1 MEFKIKYLSS
11 YAGLLQQYFVNI
23 NCSEVVNDIVNSGDE
38 RALIVILITWMI
50 VNPDKFI
57 PQSPNDISPE
67 LLVEACNY
75 MKTRDF
81 EVIYRWISQIDTI
94 PKLNFQQMKT
104 IKTDYIDRFLVPDTL
119 SQLTNSAR
127 IMASWLDAVLEFT
140 VLKHEALIL
149 TVKKQNVI
157 QKIKN
162 VSLLWPKKKDFIERA
177 YKILLFTKR
186 VRPEINLTMMYLK
199 KNNLYDFMNKVDID
213 KNKVYLRIKE
223 LEKRELKR
231 DININPLFESTSEM
245 NQSEQET
252 LASTN
257 QEE

>member
-1 MEFKIKYLSS
+1 
-11 YAGLLQQYFVNI
+11 
-23 NCSEVVNDIVNSGDE
+23 
-38 RALIVILITWMI
+38 
-50 VNPDKFI
+50 
-57 PQSPNDISPE
+57 
-67 LLVEACNY
+67 
-75 MKTRDF
+75 
-81 EVIYRWISQIDTI
+81 
-94 PKLNFQQMKT
+94 MKT